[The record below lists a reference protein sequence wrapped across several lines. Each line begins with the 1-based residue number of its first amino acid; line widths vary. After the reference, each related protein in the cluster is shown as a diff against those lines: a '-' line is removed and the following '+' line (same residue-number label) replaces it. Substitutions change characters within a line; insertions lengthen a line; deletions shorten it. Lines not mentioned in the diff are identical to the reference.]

1 MTGHLSSLI
10 IKLQKEKEP
19 AGSEE
24 TSEDQN
30 EKEEDDFEVF
40 DL

>member
-1 MTGHLSSLI
+1 MKRVRDEHD
-10 IKLQKEKEP
+10 KEKVCSM
-19 AGSEE
+19 G
-24 TSEDQN
+24 TDSEDQN

>member
-1 MTGHLSSLI
+1 MYCV
-10 IKLQKEKEP
+10 KKEP